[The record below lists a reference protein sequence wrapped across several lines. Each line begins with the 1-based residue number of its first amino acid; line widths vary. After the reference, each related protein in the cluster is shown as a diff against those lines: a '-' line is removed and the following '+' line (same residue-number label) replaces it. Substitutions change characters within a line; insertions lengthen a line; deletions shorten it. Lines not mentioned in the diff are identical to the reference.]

1 MLNKTPLLHQSF
13 GPRVFFLSLSLS
25 LSFRLILW
33 STEALWVHFPASA
46 SKTLSRRRS
55 APSPLREGNWSL
67 GKQSQPHVRDFT
79 GFLHKPRNISLF
91 LSPLLS
97 YHQLQTTRFWS
108 IKDLNTLGAQS
119 LSPWTNQEIPV
130 FPTLASVMIVG
141 RGVAHRPPYENFSQL
156 HRDKHGTLWESSSEP

>member
-1 MLNKTPLLHQSF
+1 MLNKTPLLHQSL
-13 GPRVFFLSLSLS
+13 GPRVFSLSL
-25 LSFRLILW
+25 RLFLW
-33 STEALWVHFPASA
+33 SAEARCVHFPAQA
-46 SKTLSRRRS
+46 SETLSRRCS
-55 APSPLREGNWSL
+55 APSPHQEGARCLREQR
-67 GKQSQPHVRDFT
+67 KPRVRSFI
-79 GFLHKPRNISLF
+79 GFLRKPRNISLF

-119 LSPWTNQEIPV
+119 LSPWTNQEIPM

-156 HRDKHGTLWESSSEP
+156 HRDKHGTL